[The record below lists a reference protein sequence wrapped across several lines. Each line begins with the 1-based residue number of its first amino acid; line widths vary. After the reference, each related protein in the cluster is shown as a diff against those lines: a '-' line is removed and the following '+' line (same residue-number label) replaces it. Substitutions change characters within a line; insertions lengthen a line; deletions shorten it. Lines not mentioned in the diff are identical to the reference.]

1 MTRRGPC
8 ASPIAPRACTSN
20 SRLFL
25 ALPQPSTSVT
35 SQPELPICV
44 IVSLLPIALRS
55 LKPPMIPIRFLP
67 LALVMVLLSASTLLP
82 AQTAAAPL
90 TLQQAIAQARA
101 KNPALLS
108 GQQHVIATRAS
119 EVTAGLRQNPNLTLS
134 GTDVTLPANNPG
146 NPYSYAANVSR
157 LFERGQKRR
166 WRLDL
171 AHTTTD
177 VTESQYQDAERQTI
191 LAVKQAFTQMLAAK
205 AGLKIA
211 EDNLQGYRK
220 TVDLSKQRLDAGDI
234 SPTDFDRIE
243 LQLAEFEADYDDANL
258 NLVQSGDQLK
268 MLLGIDTPT
277 PTFDITGTLDPPQ
290 INLTVTEVEQRA
302 LAARPDYR
310 AAQQSLR
317 LAEAS
322 VKLAEAY
329 GTTDPTLA
337 GEYDRSGN
345 DNSGGFQVSLP
356 LRIFD
361 RNQGEKE
368 RTRYEVQVSR
378 FAEIAA
384 RNQVINDVDQAW
396 AGYQT
401 ATAQS
406 QRYNGHYL
414 AQASRVRDNLEF
426 SYRHGGSTL
435 LDYLDALRDY
445 RQTNLDALNA
455 NVQVWLG
462 LHQLSYVAGSEML
475 P

>member
-1 MTRRGPC
+1 MTSIRLRGW
-8 ASPIAPRACTSN
+8 AF
-20 SRLFL
+20 LL
-25 ALPQPSTSVT
+25 AL
-35 SQPELPICV
+35 
-44 IVSLLPIALRS
+44 LLVAP
-55 LKPPMIPIRFLP
+55 
-67 LALVMVLLSASTLLP
+67 VCP
-82 AQTAAAPL
+82 AQTAAVPL
-90 TLQQAIAQARA
+90 TLPQAIALARA
-101 KNPALLS
+101 KNPNLLS

-119 EVTAGLRQNPNLTLS
+119 EVTAGLRQNPNLTLG

-146 NPYSYAANVSR
+146 NPYSYSANLSR

-171 AHTTTD
+171 AHSTTD
-177 VTESQYQDAERQTI
+177 VTQSQYQDTERQTI
-191 LAVKQAFTQMLAAK
+191 FAVKQAFTQMLAAK

-211 EDNLQGYRK
+211 DDNLQSYRK
-220 TVDLSKQRLDAGDI
+220 TVDLSK
-234 SPTDFDRIE
+234 
-243 LQLAEFEADYDDANL
+243 LQLAEFEADYDNANL
-258 NLVQSGDQLK
+258 NLQQSADQLK
-268 MLLGIDTPT
+268 MLLGIDTPA
-277 PTFDITGTLDPPQ
+277 PGSAPAPNPAFDITGTLDPPQ
-290 INLTVTEVEQRA
+290 VTLTVADVEQRA
-302 LAARPDYR
+302 LAERPDYR

-317 LAEAS
+317 VAEAG

-329 GTTDPTLA
+329 GTTDPTLG

-345 DNSGGFQVSLP
+345 DNSGGFQVNIP

-368 RTRYEVQVSR
+368 RTRYEAQSTR

-401 ATAQS
+401 ALRQS

-445 RQTNLDALNA
+445 RQVNLDALNA

-462 LHQLSYVAGSEML
+462 LHQLSYVAASEMV

>member
-1 MTRRGPC
+1 MT
-8 ASPIAPRACTSN
+8 
-20 SRLFL
+20 
-25 ALPQPSTSVT
+25 
-35 SQPELPICV
+35 
-44 IVSLLPIALRS
+44 
-55 LKPPMIPIRFLP
+55 PIRLLLWTLF
-67 LALVMVLLSASTLLP
+67 MVLLSTSASSP
-82 AQTAAAPL
+82 AQTPGVPL
-90 TLQQAIAQARA
+90 TLQQAIALARA
-101 KNPALLS
+101 KNPNLLS

-119 EVTAGLRQNPNLTLS
+119 EVTAGLRQNPSLTLG

-146 NPYSYAANVSR
+146 NPYSYSANLSR

-171 AHTTTD
+171 AHSTTD
-177 VTESQYQDAERQTI
+177 VTQSQYQDAERQTI
-191 LAVKQAFTQMLAAK
+191 FAVKQAFTQMLAAK

-211 EDNLQGYRK
+211 DDNLQSYRK
-220 TVDLSKQRLDAGDI
+220 TVELSKQRLDAGDI
-234 SPTDFDRIE
+234 SATDFDRIE
-243 LQLAEFEADYDDANL
+243 LQLAEFEADYDNANL
-258 NLVQSGDQLK
+258 NLEQSGDQLK
-268 MLLGIDTPT
+268 MLLGIDTPA
-277 PTFDITGTLDPPQ
+277 PAPAPAFDIAGTLDPPQ
-290 INLTVTEVEQRA
+290 VTLTMADVEQRA
-302 LAARPDYR
+302 LAERPDYR

-317 LAEAS
+317 LAEAN

-329 GTTDPTLA
+329 GTTDPTLG

-345 DNSGGFQVSLP
+345 DNSGGFQVNIP

-368 RTRYEVQVSR
+368 RTRYEAQSTR

-401 ATAQS
+401 ALRQS

-445 RQTNLDALNA
+445 RQVNLDALNA

-462 LHQLSYVAGSEML
+462 LHQLSYVAASEMV

>member
-1 MTRRGPC
+1 M
-8 ASPIAPRACTSN
+8 
-20 SRLFL
+20 
-25 ALPQPSTSVT
+25 
-35 SQPELPICV
+35 
-44 IVSLLPIALRS
+44 
-55 LKPPMIPIRFLP
+55 PIRFLP
-67 LALVMVLLSASTLLP
+67 LAFLLILLSASSFLP

-90 TLQQAIAQARA
+90 TLQQAIALARQ
-101 KNPALLS
+101 KNPTLLS
-108 GQQHVIATRAS
+108 AQQHVIATRAS

-134 GTDVTLPANNPG
+134 GSDVTLAANNPG

-171 AHTTTD
+171 AHSTTD
-177 VTESQYQDAERQTI
+177 VTQSQYQDTERQTI

-220 TVDLSKQRLDAGDI
+220 TVELSKHRLDAGDI
-234 SPTDFDRIE
+234 SATDFDRIE
-243 LQLAEFEADYDDANL
+243 LQLAEFEADDDNANL
-258 NLVQSGDQLK
+258 NLVQSGAQLK
-268 MLLGIDTPT
+268 MLLGIDTPA
-277 PTFDITGTLDPPQ
+277 PAFDIIGTLDPPP
-290 INLTVTEVEQRA
+290 INLTLPEVEQRA
-302 LAARPDYR
+302 LAERPDYR

-317 LAEAS
+317 LAES
-322 VKLAEAY
+322 NVKLAEAY
-329 GTTDPTLA
+329 GTTDPTLG

-345 DNSGGFQVSLP
+345 DNSAGFQVNIP

-368 RTRYEVQVSR
+368 RTRYEAQSSR

-396 AGYQT
+396 AAYET

-406 QRYNGHYL
+406 RRYNGHYL
-414 AQASRVRDNLEF
+414 AQASRVRENLEF

-462 LHQLSYVAGSEML
+462 LHQLSYVAASEML

>member
-1 MTRRGPC
+1 
-8 ASPIAPRACTSN
+8 
-20 SRLFL
+20 
-25 ALPQPSTSVT
+25 
-35 SQPELPICV
+35 
-44 IVSLLPIALRS
+44 
-55 LKPPMIPIRFLP
+55 MIPIRLLP
-67 LALVMVLLSASTLLP
+67 LAFLVVLLSASSFLP
-82 AQTAAAPL
+82 AQTPAAPL
-90 TLQQAIAQARA
+90 TLQQAIALARQ
-101 KNPALLS
+101 KNPTLLS
-108 GQQHVIATRAS
+108 GQQHVIATKAS

-134 GTDVTLPANNPG
+134 GTDVTLAANNPG

-171 AHTTTD
+171 AHNTTD
-177 VTESQYQDAERQTI
+177 VTESQYRDTERQTI
-191 LAVKQAFTQMLAAK
+191 LAVKQAFTQMLGAK

-211 EDNLQGYRK
+211 DDNLQGYRK
-220 TVDLSKQRLDAGDI
+220 TVELSKQRLDAGDI
-234 SPTDFDRIE
+234 SATDFDRIE

-258 NLVQSGDQLK
+258 NLVQSGAQLK

-277 PTFDITGTLDPPQ
+277 PTFEITGTLDPPQ
-290 INLTVTEVEQRA
+290 VILGLPEVEQRA
-302 LAARPDYR
+302 LAERPDYR

-317 LAEAS
+317 LAEAN

-345 DNSGGFQVSLP
+345 DNSGGFQVNLP
-356 LRIFD
+356 LRLFD

-368 RTRYEVQVSR
+368 RTRYEAQSSR

-396 AGYQT
+396 AAYET

-406 QRYNGHYL
+406 RRYNGHYL

-462 LHQLSYVAGSEML
+462 LHQLSYVAASEML